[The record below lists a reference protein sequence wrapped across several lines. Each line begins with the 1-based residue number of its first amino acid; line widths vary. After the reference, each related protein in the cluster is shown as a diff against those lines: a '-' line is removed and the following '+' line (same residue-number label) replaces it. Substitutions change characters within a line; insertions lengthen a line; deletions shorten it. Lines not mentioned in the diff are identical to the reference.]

1 MKKKMLVIRLDEDM
15 HEKLKDISYET
26 RNSISHIIRE
36 GMKLCIEALEEER
49 GKPFE
54 KRFK

>member
-1 MKKKMLVIRLDEDM
+1 MLVIRLDEDM